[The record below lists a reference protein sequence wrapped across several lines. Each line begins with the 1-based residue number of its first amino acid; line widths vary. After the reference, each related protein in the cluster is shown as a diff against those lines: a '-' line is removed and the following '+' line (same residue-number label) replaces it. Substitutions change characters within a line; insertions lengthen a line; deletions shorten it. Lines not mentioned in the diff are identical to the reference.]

1 MRSIFAAI
9 IMLSVSTAA
18 VHAAQA
24 QRHAQ
29 IQPGYGYMQ
38 APAGHRQLTQD
49 DVTGANQVQF
59 DKKRVEK
66 DNDLLDL
73 PTTHDQVMGA
83 DQVQSEEN
91 TLAKMIEHE
100 NEWLDRQLKGI
111 CRGC

>member
-1 MRSIFAAI
+1 MRTIFVAI
-9 IMLSVSTAA
+9 IMLSASTAV

-38 APAGHRQLTQD
+38 APVGHRQPTQD
-49 DVTGANQVQF
+49 DV
-59 DKKRVEK
+59 KKIAK
-66 DNDLLDL
+66 DNALLDL
-73 PTTHDQVMGA
+73 PASQDSITGA